1 MLDFKQRFN
10 IDLRLLKN
18 VDIFIIVN
26 VILLLIISLVVLA
39 SASASA
45 TNEPFYYVNR
55 QLLWILLGF
64 MAMVIMITI
73 NYKNLRRVSTFLY
86 IANIAL
92 LLSVL
97 LVGDAS
103 GAKRW
108 IDIGFISFQPAE
120 LSKIIMIICFAD
132 FIVNRQGDLDKLRNI
147 LLSFLFFAPPLILI
161 ILQPDLGTSLVFIA
175 IMFGMLLAGGA
186 NLALLFGLGFAGI
199 GALAAAVWA
208 NLRFGLPLPLED
220 YQIMRLLAFLD
231 PYADGLGGSGAGYH
245 IIQSQVAIG
254 SGGIL
259 GKGLFQGSQVQ
270 LHFLPEHHT
279 DFIFSIIGEEFGFIG
294 AFIVLLLF
302 FTLIYRTI
310 KIASEAQDLFG
321 VLLVIGFSSM
331 IAFHVLVNVGMTIGI
346 MPVTGLPLPF
356 VSYGGTS
363 VLSSM
368 IGLGL
373 VLSVYMRRKM
383 ITF

>member
-1 MLDFKQRFN
+1 MFGSKQRLN

-18 VDIFIIVN
+18 LDIFIVVN
-26 VILLLIISLVVLA
+26 VILLLLISLVVLA

-64 MAMVIMITI
+64 AAMIIMITI
-73 NYKNLRRVSTFLY
+73 NYKHLSRASIFLY
-86 IANIAL
+86 IANIGL
-92 LLSVL
+92 LLFVL
-97 LVGDAS
+97 LVGDGS

-120 LSKIIMIICFAD
+120 LSKIIMIVCFAD
-132 FIVNRQGDLDKLRNI
+132 FLVKWQGNLNKLRNI
-147 LLSFLFFAPPLILI
+147 LLCILFFVPPLVLI

-186 NLALLFGLGFAGI
+186 NLALLFGLGFTGI
-199 GALAAAVWA
+199 GATAAAIWA
-208 NLRFGLPLPLED
+208 HLRFGLPLPLAD

-254 SGGIL
+254 SGGVL

-294 AFIVLLLF
+294 AVVVLLLF

-310 KIASEAQDLFG
+310 KIASEAQDMFG

-331 IAFHVLVNVGMTIGI
+331 IAFHVLVNVGMAIGV

-373 VLSVYMRRKM
+373 VLNVHMRRKT